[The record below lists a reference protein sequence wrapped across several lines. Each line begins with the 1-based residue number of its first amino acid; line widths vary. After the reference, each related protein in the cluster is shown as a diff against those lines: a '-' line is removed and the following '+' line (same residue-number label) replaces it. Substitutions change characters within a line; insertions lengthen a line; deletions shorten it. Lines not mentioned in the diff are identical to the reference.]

1 MARKKRTK
9 KTTKKKT
16 TKSPKKAMKRVVKTR
31 KRPKSKRKLTKKQ
44 KAVQAT
50 CKRAP
55 KAIKKEGKFSLG
67 ERLYH
72 LLTETSVVVYASKPG
87 GDYGAT
93 FVSDNVKRL
102 TGYTY
107 RAFLRDPS
115 FWVDRVHPDDRGR
128 VLKEI
133 PRLFEEGYYEY
144 EYRFRHKKGH
154 YIWVRDEMRC
164 VCDENGKCVEIVG
177 YWINVTKRKQMEEDV
192 RQRMERILHFMES
205 ATEGFVLMDA
215 KLNII
220 DVNQYLLDQFEWKIE
235 DARGVNVLDLST
247 DLWESGRY
255 DKYMEVLETGKP
267 CVFEDVRTPS
277 RFGNK
282 HLNLVAFRVG
292 RDIGLIVQDITQQ
305 KKHERKLQEN
315 EERLSSLYDSI
326 NAGIISHDLEG
337 VVVSVNKRACEIL
350 DLTQEEMI
358 GADLIELCRD
368 IVDAMGNRIEVDD
381 HPLSKTLHTAEPVR
395 NRIVGI
401 PSDEPSKKIWLLVNT
416 EPIFDTETRK
426 LDEVLCTF
434 IDITEQKNIG
444 DALEESE
451 ERYRHIFENSPIGI
465 GISGMDGRVITA
477 NNAMLE
483 ITGYSLDEFRK
494 INIADTYVSVD
505 DRRRLLQALNQYGRV
520 TDYLVR
526 LKRKDGTSYDAIL
539 NITRINLGGTDY
551 YHTMCQRAT
560 LREDK

>member
-1 MARKKRTK
+1 MARKKQV
-9 KTTKKKT
+9 KKKT
-16 TKSPKKAMKRVVKTR
+16 TKGPRKAKKRVAIIRKKVQKPKKKQAKQ
-31 KRPKSKRKLTKKQ
+31 PK
-44 KAVQAT
+44 AAQAT
-50 CKRAP
+50 CKSAP
-55 KAIKKEGKFSLG
+55 KAIKKEDKLSLG
-67 ERLYH
+67 ERLHY
-72 LLTETSVVVYASKPG
+72 LLTETSVVVYAAKPG

-93 FVSDNVKRL
+93 FISDNVKRL
-102 TGYTY
+102 TGYSY

-115 FWVDRVHPDDRGR
+115 FWIDHVHPDDRER
-128 VLKEI
+128 V
-133 PRLFEEGYYEY
+133 REEVPKVFKDGYYEY
-144 EYRFRHKKGH
+144 EYRFQHKKGH
-154 YIWVRDEMRC
+154 YMWVHDEMRR
-164 VCDENGKCVEIVG
+164 VCDEKGKCVEIVG
-177 YWINVTKRKQMEEDV
+177 YWTNVTKRRQMEENV
-192 RQRMERILHFMES
+192 RQRMERIRNFMES

-220 DVNQYLLDQFEWKIE
+220 DVNQYLLDQFDWKIE
-235 DARGVNVLDLST
+235 DARGVNVLDLSN

-255 DKYMEVLETGKP
+255 EKYIEVIETGKP
-267 CVFEDVRTPS
+267 CVFENVIAPP

-305 KKHERKLQEN
+305 NKHERKLQEN

-337 VVVSVNKRACEIL
+337 VVVSANNRACEIL

-358 GADLIELCRD
+358 GAGLIELCSD
-368 IVDAMGNRIEVDD
+368 VVDAMGNRIENEE

-395 NRIVGI
+395 NQIVGV
-401 PSDEPSKKIWLLVNT
+401 PSDDQTKKIWLLVNT
-416 EPIFDTETRK
+416 EPIFDTETKK

-465 GISGMDGRVITA
+465 GISGMDGKVITA
-477 NNAMLE
+477 NKAMLE
-483 ITGYSLDEFRK
+483 ITGYSLDEFRQ
-494 INIADTYVSVD
+494 INIADTYENVD

-551 YHTMCQRAT
+551 YHTMCQPAT
-560 LREDK
+560 LRKRK

>member
-1 MARKKRTK
+1 MARKKQAK
-9 KTTKKKT
+9 KMASKD
-16 TKSPKKAMKRVVKTR
+16 PRKAKKRVVKAR
-31 KRPKSKRKLTKKQ
+31 KKAQKPKKKQ
-44 KAVQAT
+44 IKKPKAVQAT
-50 CKRAP
+50 CKKVP
-55 KAIKKEGKFSLG
+55 KAVKKEERFSLG

-72 LLTETSVVVYASKPG
+72 LLTETSVVVYASKPSG
-87 GDYGAT
+87 NYGAT
-93 FVSDNVKRL
+93 FISDNVKRL

-107 RAFLRDPS
+107 RAFLRDPR

-128 VLKEI
+128 VLQEI
-133 PRLFEEGYYEY
+133 PRLFKEGYYEY

-177 YWINVTKRKQMEEDV
+177 YWTNITKRKTAEVALKVSTDRLQK
-192 RQRMERILHFMES
+192 FMDS
-205 ATEGFVLMDA
+205 ATEGFVIVDPGF
-215 KLNII
+215 KII
-220 DVNQYLLDQFEWKIE
+220 KVNRYLLDQFGFVEE
-235 DARGVNVLDLST
+235 NVVGLNFLDLSR
-247 DLWESGRY
+247 DAYESGRY
-255 DKYMEVLETGKP
+255 EKYIEVLETGKS
-267 CVFEDVRTPS
+267 CVFDDLPTPPEYGDRRMTVR
-277 RFGNK
+277 
-282 HLNLVAFRVG
+282 AFKVG
-292 RDIGLIVQDITQQ
+292 DCLGLILRDVTREKKREQQ
-305 KKHERKLQEN
+305 LLET
-315 EERLSSLYDSI
+315 EEQLRSIYDSL
-326 NAGIISHDLEG
+326 NAGIVIHDTEG
-337 VVVSVNKRACEIL
+337 VVVSANKRACEIL
-350 DLTQEEMI
+350 DIEEEELV
-358 GADLIELCRD
+358 GADMNELCSN
-368 IVDAMGNRIEVDD
+368 IVNDKGQKIEAED
-381 HPLSKTLHTAEPVR
+381 HPLTMTLQTTCPVR
-395 NRIVGI
+395 NQTVGLL
-401 PSDEPSKKIWLLVNT
+401 SDEPAKSTWLLVNT
-416 EPIFDTETRK
+416 EPIFDPETDK
-426 LDEVLCTF
+426 LEQVLCTF

>member
-1 MARKKRTK
+1 MARKKQAK
-9 KTTKKKT
+9 KMASKD
-16 TKSPKKAMKRVVKTR
+16 PRKAKKRVVKAR
-31 KRPKSKRKLTKKQ
+31 KMAQKPKKKQ
-44 KAVQAT
+44 IKKPKAAQSACKRVPKAV
-50 CKRAP
+50 
-55 KAIKKEGKFSLG
+55 KKEERFSLG

-72 LLTETSVVVYASKPG
+72 LLTETSVVVYASKPS

-107 RAFLRDPS
+107 RAFLRDPR
-115 FWVDRVHPDDRGR
+115 FWVDRVHPDDRRR
-128 VLKEI
+128 VLQEI
-133 PRLFEEGYYEY
+133 PRLFKEGYYEY

-164 VCDENGKCVEIVG
+164 VCDEKGKCVEIVG

-220 DVNQYLLDQFEWKIE
+220 DVNQCLLDQFEWKIE
-235 DARGVNVLDLST
+235 DARGVSALDLSD

-255 DKYMEVLETGKP
+255 EKYMEVLETGKP
-267 CVFEDVRTPS
+267 CVFEDVSTPS

-282 HLNLVAFRVG
+282 RLNLVAFRVG
-292 RDIGLIVQDITQQ
+292 RDIGLIVHDITQQ
-305 KKHERKLQEN
+305 KKKERELQEN
-315 EERLSSLYDSI
+315 DERLSSLYDSI
-326 NAGIISHDLEG
+326 NAGIISHNLEG

-358 GADLIELCRD
+358 GADLIELCSD
-368 IVDAMGNRIEVDD
+368 IVDAMGHRIEVDD

-416 EPIFDTETRK
+416 EPIFDAETRK

-451 ERYRHIFENSPIGI
+451 ERYRHIFENCPIGI

-551 YHTMCQRAT
+551 YHTMCQRAN